1 MSEELTQAQKLQ
13 LKREQ
18 RRAKILAAGESR
30 LNKIVSTYSGSTE
43 DMQVENAE
51 PHGDEASDANEGDV
65 PADLD
70 SSKLET
76 KLENAAENSKQVES
90 DQPVEKEIITPK
102 QTEFGNMIAKD
113 MELPAL
119 EDPFEYVEQTPIVS
133 AVMDTLGWIHAVL
146 FSLFSTIAF
155 ATWIVYHK
163 HETFALGTEKDVWYL
178 QMCRQLDYMANHP
191 VHYDIGASSH
201 VRISDYIMPAWGMFF
216 TFEVVLFS
224 IRLFQMKRTNTQKF
238 TIPEIMK
245 PAMIQFGFNP
255 SFYEG
260 LISSVWDYID
270 MYNTFCNDMYVVVFL
285 MGTAVT
291 IATVAQTG
299 FQLCS

>member
-18 RRAKILAAGESR
+18 RRAKILASGESR
-30 LNKIVSTYSGSTE
+30 LNKIMSTYSGSN
-43 DMQVENAE
+43 ENIHGTE
-51 PHGDEASDANEGDV
+51 PHESVEQEVNEETDVGTDTPTTESSDKVKAEQV
-65 PADLD
+65 AISEPTVQKEPVITKPADF
-70 SSKLET
+70 S
-76 KLENAAENSKQVES
+76 NM
-90 DQPVEKEIITPK
+90 VEK
-102 QTEFGNMIAKD
+102 D
-113 MELPAL
+113 VELPPL
-119 EDPFEYVEQTPIVS
+119 QDPFDYVEQSPVVS

-155 ATWIVYHK
+155 ATWIIYHK
-163 HETFALGTEKDVWYL
+163 HESFSLGPEKDVWYL

-201 VRISDYIMPAWGMFF
+201 IRISDYIMPAWGLFF

-224 IRLFQMKRTNTQKF
+224 IRFLQMKRTNTQKF

-291 IATVAQTG
+291 IATVAQSG

>member
-1 MSEELTQAQKLQ
+1 MSEELTEAQKLQ

-18 RRAKILAAGESR
+18 RRAKILAGGESR
-30 LNKIVSTYSGSTE
+30 LNKIVSSYSGSTE
-43 DMQVENAE
+43 EIHNEKAESE
-51 PHGDEASDANEGDV
+51 PHQATADDSTEKEEKPDHQSNEKK
-65 PADLD
+65 D
-70 SSKLET
+70 S
-76 KLENAAENSKQVES
+76 A
-90 DQPVEKEIITPK
+90 VEKETKNEPVR
-102 QTEFGNMIAKD
+102 ESEPVFSNMVARDID
-113 MELPAL
+113 LPAFG
-119 EDPFEYVEQTPIVS
+119 DPFESVEPVTIAS
-133 AVMDTLGWIHAVL
+133 AVIDTLAWIHAAL
-146 FSLFSTIAF
+146 FSLLSTTAF
-155 ATWIVYHK
+155 ATWIIYHK
-163 HETFALGTEKDVWYL
+163 NEAFSKSPEKDVWYL
-178 QMCRQLDYMANHP
+178 QMCRQLDFMASHP

-201 VRISDYIMPAWGMFF
+201 IKISDYIMPAWGMFF
-216 TFEVVLFS
+216 TFEVVMFS
-224 IRLFQMKRTNTQKF
+224 IRLFQLKKTNTQKF

-255 SFYEG
+255 AFYEG